1 MATDTKLIAFVLY
14 PGVSPLDVVGPLTV
28 LRDLKVGS
36 PYRTVVVGQR
46 IEPVPTDTALRMLPA
61 ATFADVPAPFGVI
74 VPGGGEATLEA
85 IKDESLIAWV
95 RSAALGAQVVG
106 STGNGALVLAAAGLL
121 NGRRAATHWAY
132 AQVLETLGATYV
144 REMWLEDGKFLTA
157 AGGTAGLDAMLHL
170 TARLKSKSRARL
182 AQLALE
188 YDPQPPF
195 AIDRHLGDDTVA
207 ALLRG
212 NAGTEQPSGGPR

>member
-1 MATDTKLIAFVLY
+1 MATDIKLIAFVLY
-14 PGVSPLDVVGPLTV
+14 PGVSPLDLVGPLTV

-36 PYRTVVVGQR
+36 PYRTVAVGHR
-46 IEPVPTDTALRMLPA
+46 IEAMPTGTALRMLPA

-85 IKDESLIAWV
+85 MKDETLVDWV
-95 RSAALGAQVVG
+95 RSAARRSEVVG
-106 STGNGALVLAAAGLL
+106 STGNGALLLAAAGLL

-132 AQVLETLGATYV
+132 AQVLESLGATYV
-144 REMWLEDGKFLTA
+144 RGMWLEDGKFLTA

-188 YDPQPPF
+188 YDPQPPY
-195 AIDRHLGDDTVA
+195 AIDRSRGDDMVA
-207 ALLRG
+207 AVLRG
-212 NAGTEQPSGGPR
+212 AATAHRLGEG

>member
-1 MATDTKLIAFVLY
+1 MATDTKLIAFAIY
-14 PGVSPLDVVGPLTV
+14 PGVSPLDLMGPLTV

-36 PYRTVVVGQR
+36 PYRTVVVGDR
-46 IEPVPTDTALRMLPA
+46 IEPVPTDTALRILPA
-61 ATFADVPAPFGVI
+61 ATFAEVSAPFGVI

-85 IKDESLIAWV
+85 MKNESLVAWV
-95 RSAALGAQVVG
+95 RSAALGAEVVG

-121 NGRRAATHWAY
+121 KGRRAATHWAY
-132 AQVLETLGATYV
+132 AQVLEGLGATYV
-144 REMWLEDGKFLTA
+144 RDMWLEDGKFLTA

-170 TARLKSKSRARL
+170 TARLKGKSRARL

-207 ALLRG
+207 AILRG
-212 NAGTEQPSGGPR
+212 NAGTEQPSGGPK